1 MIDSDPTYCSA
12 LTAPVPPGWWAEES
26 LVVHTAD
33 EQGEVDAN
41 VQPVPADTT
50 VEQAVSIQHEMQEAE
65 FPGFREHT
73 REACVVLGDRPGILR
88 RFSWVDGEVEV
99 TQVQVCHVAD
109 GRVFTATATTPA
121 ARADELLP
129 ALLDV
134 VFGLRLRT

>member
-88 RFSWVDGEVEV
+88 RFSWV
-99 TQVQVCHVAD
+99 
-109 GRVFTATATTPA
+109 FTATATTPA

-134 VFGLRLRT
+134 VFGLRRRT